1 MRLHRKNKGFTLIEL
16 MVVIAVMII
25 LLGVIIG
32 STGEQ
37 RQKAIVEEKASAIRD
52 FLVEVGAIASKTGV
66 DVVVVKD
73 GNGANQKLIA
83 KYIKY
88 KNDGSID
95 SENLGAEIRNFEG
108 GKRRFIPLADN
119 IDSFQFAESDPPGQ
133 SDGKYLTYNTS
144 KKSYTNSL
152 SFSNNISG
160 IYISR
165 TGPSFTELASKNA
178 RKIPYYK
185 IKKGMYTAII
195 EVCGTGNINIYT
207 CHNKA
212 RTGNTVDKE
221 FYQTK

>member
-66 DVVVVKD
+66 DVAVVKD
-73 GNGANQKLIA
+73 GDGANQKLIA
-83 KYIKY
+83 KYVSY
-88 KNDGSID
+88 D
-95 SENLGAEIRNFEG
+95 SSGVPTIGAEIRNFEG

-133 SDGKYLTYNTS
+133 SGGKYLTYNTS

>member
-66 DVVVVKD
+66 DVAVVKD
-73 GNGANQKLIA
+73 GTGANQKLIA
-83 KYIKY
+83 KYVSYDASGVPTI
-88 KNDGSID
+88 
-95 SENLGAEIRNFEG
+95 GAEIRNFEG

-119 IDSFQFAESDPPGQ
+119 IDSFQFAESDTPGQ
-133 SDGKYLTYNTS
+133 SGGKYLTYDTS

-165 TGPSFTELASKNA
+165 TGPSFTSTANKNA

-185 IKKGMYTAII
+185 IKKGMYTTII